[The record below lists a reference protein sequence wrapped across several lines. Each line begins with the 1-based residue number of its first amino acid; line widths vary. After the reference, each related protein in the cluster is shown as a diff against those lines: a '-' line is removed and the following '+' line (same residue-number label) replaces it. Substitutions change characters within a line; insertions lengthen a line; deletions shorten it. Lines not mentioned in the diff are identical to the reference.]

1 MWSIKYVDFVG
12 ELFVNSIN
20 SEFDEK
26 MGKYKCNYTDIVG
39 TFNTIRNVGSIDQIN
54 KSDLACAIHRLT
66 WYSNRGGVHG
76 QTACKLL
83 TVRQMYIYLY
93 ALIEDL
99 ETETY
104 VENYVDDFNGVIDL
118 LNQQRIFMYSLIFSG
133 HN

>member
-20 SEFDEK
+20 SEFDK
-26 MGKYKCNYTDIVG
+26 TMGQYKCNYLDIFNA
-39 TFNTIRNVGSIDQIN
+39 FNTIRSIGSIEQID
-54 KSDLACAIHRLT
+54 KSYLTCAIHRLT
-66 WYSNRGGVHG
+66 WYSVKGGVRG

-83 TVRQMYIYLY
+83 TIRQMYIYLY

-104 VENYVDDFNGVIDL
+104 VENYEADFNEAIDL
-118 LNQQRIFMYSLIFSG
+118 LDQQRVFVYSLRFSG

>member
-20 SEFDEK
+20 SEFDK
-26 MGKYKCNYTDIVG
+26 TMGQYKCNYSDIVNA
-39 TFNTIRNVGSIDQIN
+39 FDTIRNVGSIEQIN
-54 KSDLACAIHRLT
+54 KSYLTCAIHRLT
-66 WYSNRGGVHG
+66 WYSNRGGVRG

-83 TVRQMYIYLY
+83 TIRQMYIYLY

-118 LNQQRIFMYSLIFSG
+118 LNQQRIFVYSLIFSG

>member
-20 SEFDEK
+20 SEFDK
-26 MGKYKCNYTDIVG
+26 TMGQYKCNYSDIVNA
-39 TFNTIRNVGSIDQIN
+39 FNTIRNVGSIEQID
-54 KSDLACAIHRLT
+54 KSYLTCAIHRLT
-66 WYSNRGGVHG
+66 WYSNRGGVRG

-83 TVRQMYIYLY
+83 TIRQMYIYLY

-104 VENYVDDFNGVIDL
+104 VNYMDDFNGVIDL
-118 LNQQRIFMYSLIFSG
+118 LNQQRIFVNSLIFLG
-133 HN
+133 YN

>member
-20 SEFDEK
+20 SEFDK
-26 MGKYKCNYTDIVG
+26 TMGQYKCNYLDIFNA
-39 TFNTIRNVGSIDQIN
+39 FNTIRSIGSIEQID
-54 KSDLACAIHRLT
+54 KSYLTCAIHRLT
-66 WYSNRGGVHG
+66 WYSNRGGVRG

-83 TVRQMYIYLY
+83 TIRQMYIYLY

-104 VENYVDDFNGVIDL
+104 VENYEADFNEAIDL
-118 LNQQRIFMYSLIFSG
+118 LDQQRVFVYSLRFSG